1 MYGALIVAPAAAFWL
16 VVKAL
21 SWWSTWDGPRRQPP
35 ADPAGPQQKA
45 VGDPAGPSLQRL
57 VDDLRRLEREYSRVE
72 RSDLP
77 ARAARLRALNL
88 AYDDTLRACC
98 HELGLPEPR
107 ERPLSSVVRLQT
119 EAELAQHG
127 LVW

>member
-1 MYGALIVAPAAAFWL
+1 MFGLLIVLPATAFWL
-16 VVKAL
+16 VPKVL
-21 SWWSTWDGPRRQPP
+21 GWFMSWAGSRRHQQPP
-35 ADPAGPQQKA
+35 PP
-45 VGDPAGPSLQRL
+45 VPNLQRL
-57 VDDLRRLEREYSRVE
+57 VDDLRRLEREYLRVE

-77 ARAARLRALNL
+77 ARAARLRAVNL

-98 HELGLPEPR
+98 HELGLPEPV
-107 ERPLSSVVRLQT
+107 ERPLSGVVRLQT

>member
-1 MYGALIVAPAAAFWL
+1 VNVLAIYGVVVVAPTLGFWL
-16 VVKAL
+16 VIRL
-21 SWWSTWDGPRRQPP
+21 MRWWTNWDGRRRPIVTP
-35 ADPAGPQQKA
+35 DRS
-45 VGDPAGPSLQRL
+45 SLQRL

-98 HELGLPEPR
+98 HELGLPEPS
-107 ERPLSSVVRLQT
+107 ERPLSGVVRLQT

>member
-1 MYGALIVAPAAAFWL
+1 MTVLVFALLCIGPAVIVWL
-16 VVKAL
+16 MVKAFR
-21 SWWSTWDGPRRQPP
+21 WVANWPGPRRRAAPP
-35 ADPAGPQQKA
+35 APAH
-45 VGDPAGPSLQRL
+45 SLQRL
-57 VDDLRRLEREYSRVE
+57 VDDLRRLEREYLRVE

-77 ARAARLRALNL
+77 ARAARLRAITL

-98 HELGLPEPR
+98 HELGLPEPGD
-107 ERPLSSVVRLQT
+107 RPLSGVVRLQT

>member
-1 MYGALIVAPAAAFWL
+1 MNALVMYGLVIVTPTAAFWL
-16 VVKAL
+16 AL
-21 SWWSTWDGPRRQPP
+21 RAVRWWSNWSGERGKPQPLP
-35 ADPAGPQQKA
+35 AVPN
-45 VGDPAGPSLQRL
+45 LQRL
-57 VDDLRRLEREYSRVE
+57 VDDLRRIEREYLRVE

-98 HELGLPEPR
+98 HELGLPEPI
-107 ERPLSSVVRLQT
+107 ERPLSGVVRLQT

>member
-1 MYGALIVAPAAAFWL
+1 MQL
-16 VVKAL
+16 
-21 SWWSTWDGPRRQPP
+21 WWSHGSAARRRVTDPGPN
-35 ADPAGPQQKA
+35 
-45 VGDPAGPSLQRL
+45 LQRL
-57 VDDLRRLEREYSRVE
+57 VDDLRRIEREYVRVE

-98 HELGLPEPR
+98 HALRLPEPS
-107 ERPLSSVVRLQT
+107 ERPLSGVTRLWT

-127 LVW
+127 LEW

>member
-1 MYGALIVAPAAAFWL
+1 MYGLLAAGPTAAFWL
-16 VVKAL
+16 AVHAIG
-21 SWWSTWDGPRRQPP
+21 WSTAGPARPPVTTGSPP
-35 ADPAGPQQKA
+35 AAGP
-45 VGDPAGPSLQRL
+45 VGTPGVQRL
-57 VDDLRRLEREYSRVE
+57 VDDLRRLEREYLRVE

-98 HELGLPEPR
+98 HELGLPEPH
-107 ERPLSSVVRLQT
+107 ERPLSGVVRLQI

-127 LVW
+127 LIW

>member
-1 MYGALIVAPAAAFWL
+1 MIVLVYGLLCVGPALIVWLIAKLCGWVAKWPGPRHSAAHAPAAP
-16 VVKAL
+16 
-21 SWWSTWDGPRRQPP
+21 SPT
-35 ADPAGPQQKA
+35 
-45 VGDPAGPSLQRL
+45 SLQRL
-57 VDDLRRLEREYSRVE
+57 VDDLRRLEREYLRIE

-77 ARAARLRALNL
+77 ARAARLRAINL

-98 HELGLPEPR
+98 HELGLPEPG
-107 ERPLSSVVRLQT
+107 ERPLSGVVRLQT

>member
-1 MYGALIVAPAAAFWL
+1 VLH
-16 VVKAL
+16 
-21 SWWSTWDGPRRQPP
+21 WWSHGSTPRRRDTAP
-35 ADPAGPQQKA
+35 GP
-45 VGDPAGPSLQRL
+45 DLRRL
-57 VDDLRRLEREYSRVE
+57 VDDLRRIEREYVRVE

-98 HELGLPEPR
+98 QALRLPEPS
-107 ERPLSSVVRLQT
+107 ERPLSGVARLST

-127 LVW
+127 LEW

>member
-1 MYGALIVAPAAAFWL
+1 MTVLVGYCVLVATPVFFIWL
-16 VVKAL
+16 MVKAIG
-21 SWWSTWDGPRRQPP
+21 WTANWSVPRRKTPP
-35 ADPAGPQQKA
+35 P
-45 VGDPAGPSLQRL
+45 PSSPSNLERL
-57 VDDLRRLEREYSRVE
+57 VDDLRRLEREYLRVE

-98 HELGLPEPR
+98 HELGLPEPH
-107 ERPLSSVVRLQT
+107 ERPLSGVVRLQT

>member
-1 MYGALIVAPAAAFWL
+1 VNVLVIYGVLIVAPAAAFWVL
-16 VVKAL
+16 VKAL
-21 SWWSTWDGPRRQPP
+21 GWWTNSSGLRRKAATPP
-35 ADPAGPQQKA
+35 GAA
-45 VGDPAGPSLQRL
+45 PSLQRL
-57 VDDLRRLEREYSRVE
+57 VDDLRRLEREYLRIE

-98 HELGLPEPR
+98 HELGLPEPC
-107 ERPLSSVVRLQT
+107 ERPLSGVVRLQT

>member
-1 MYGALIVAPAAAFWL
+1 VSVLIGYAAILTPAVLLWAALKAVRWWSNSAAA
-16 VVKAL
+16 
-21 SWWSTWDGPRRQPP
+21 RRAPV
-35 ADPAGPQQKA
+35 AEH
-45 VGDPAGPSLQRL
+45 GPSLERL
-57 VDDLRRLEREYSRVE
+57 VEDLRRIEREYVRVE

-98 HELGLPEPR
+98 QALRLPEPS
-107 ERPLSSVVRLQT
+107 ERPLSGVARLRT

-127 LVW
+127 LEW

>member
-1 MYGALIVAPAAAFWL
+1 MQH
-16 VVKAL
+16 
-21 SWWSTWDGPRRQPP
+21 WWSHGSAERRRV
-35 ADPAGPQQKA
+35 ADP
-45 VGDPAGPSLQRL
+45 GPSLRRL
-57 VDDLRRLEREYSRVE
+57 VDDLRRIEREYVRVE

-98 HELGLPEPR
+98 HALGLPEPS
-107 ERPLSSVVRLQT
+107 ERPLSGIARLCT

-127 LVW
+127 LEW

>member
-1 MYGALIVAPAAAFWL
+1 MNALVMYGLVIVTPTAACWLALRAAR
-16 VVKAL
+16 
-21 SWWSTWDGPRRQPP
+21 WWSNWSGKGKPQPP
-35 ADPAGPQQKA
+35 PAVPN
-45 VGDPAGPSLQRL
+45 LQRL
-57 VDDLRRLEREYSRVE
+57 VDDLRRIEREYLRVE

-77 ARAARLRALNL
+77 ARAARPRALNL

-98 HELGLPEPR
+98 HELGLPEPV
-107 ERPLSSVVRLQT
+107 ERPLSGVVRLQT

>member
-1 MYGALIVAPAAAFWL
+1 MNALVMYGLVIVTPTAAFWL
-16 VVKAL
+16 AL
-21 SWWSTWDGPRRQPP
+21 RAVRWWSNWSGKRAKPQPP
-35 ADPAGPQQKA
+35 PAVPN
-45 VGDPAGPSLQRL
+45 LQRL
-57 VDDLRRLEREYSRVE
+57 VDDLRRIEREYLRVE

-98 HELGLPEPR
+98 HELGLPEPV
-107 ERPLSSVVRLQT
+107 ERPLSGVVRLQT

>member
-1 MYGALIVAPAAAFWL
+1 MYGLLLVTPTAAFWL
-16 VVKAL
+16 VLRAARC
-21 SWWSTWDGPRRQPP
+21 WSNRSEERGEPQPP
-35 ADPAGPQQKA
+35 PAVPN
-45 VGDPAGPSLQRL
+45 LQRL
-57 VDDLRRLEREYSRVE
+57 VDGLRRIEREYLRVE

-98 HELGLPEPR
+98 HELGLPEPI
-107 ERPLSSVVRLQT
+107 ERPLSGVVRLQT

>member
-1 MYGALIVAPAAAFWL
+1 MNVAIYCVLAVTPALIFWL
-16 VVKAL
+16 VIRL
-21 SWWSTWDGPRRQPP
+21 MRWWTNWTERRRR
-35 ADPAGPQQKA
+35 A
-45 VGDPAGPSLQRL
+45 VTPERPSLQRL

-72 RSDLP
+72 RSNLP

-98 HELGLPEPR
+98 HELGLSEPS
-107 ERPLSSVVRLQT
+107 ERPLSGVVRLQT

>member
-1 MYGALIVAPAAAFWL
+1 MSVLIGYAAILVPAAMVWAAL
-16 VVKAL
+16 KAL
-21 SWWSTWDGPRRQPP
+21 RWWSESAATRRAPV
-35 ADPAGPQQKA
+35 AGH
-45 VGDPAGPSLQRL
+45 GPSLERL
-57 VDDLRRLEREYSRVE
+57 VDDLRRIEREYVRVE

-98 HELGLPEPR
+98 HALQLPEPS
-107 ERPLSSVVRLQT
+107 ERPLSGVARLRT

-127 LVW
+127 LEW

>member
-1 MYGALIVAPAAAFWL
+1 MNVLVMYGVLVVAPA
-16 VVKAL
+16 VVVWVLIKAL
-21 SWWSTWDGPRRQPP
+21 GWWTRWGGPRRNPP
-35 ADPAGPQQKA
+35 SPEATAS
-45 VGDPAGPSLQRL
+45 SLPRL
-57 VDDLRRLEREYSRVE
+57 VNDLHRLEHEYLRVE

-77 ARAARLRALNL
+77 ARGARLRALNL

-98 HELGLPEPR
+98 HELGLPEPC
-107 ERPLSSVVRLQT
+107 ERPLSGVVRLQT

>member
-1 MYGALIVAPAAAFWL
+1 VNVLVMFGLLIVAPAAVFWL
-16 VVKAL
+16 MPKVIGWCTKRA
-21 SWWSTWDGPRRQPP
+21 GRRRHDEPHPP
-35 ADPAGPQQKA
+35 PVPN
-45 VGDPAGPSLQRL
+45 LQRL
-57 VDDLRRLEREYSRVE
+57 VDDLRRIEREYLRVE

-98 HELGLPEPR
+98 HELGLAEPV
-107 ERPLSSVVRLQT
+107 ERPLSGVVRLQT

>member
-1 MYGALIVAPAAAFWL
+1 MYGLVIVTPTAAFWL
-16 VVKAL
+16 AL
-21 SWWSTWDGPRRQPP
+21 RAARWWSNWSGKREKPQPP
-35 ADPAGPQQKA
+35 PAVPN
-45 VGDPAGPSLQRL
+45 LQRL
-57 VDDLRRLEREYSRVE
+57 VDDLRRIEREYLRVE

-98 HELGLPEPR
+98 HELGLPEPI
-107 ERPLSSVVRLQT
+107 ERPLSGVVRLQT